1 MKKLLTLL
9 VIICFSSIILYAKEN
24 IIIEYFSAE
33 QQELELQQIATIEFT
48 EKYINFLD
56 YSREVIAS
64 KKIVNVRKMLFAKKD
79 ITTTAVE
86 NDLDISMVVYPNPT
100 MDALFVQG
108 LNIGDVVRIYT
119 LDGTL
124 VKTQIVE
131 GDLLQINV
139 DDIAV
144 GSYLL
149 QSNTN
154 VVKFIKK

>member
-1 MKKLLTLL
+1 MKKLFTLL
-9 VIICFSSIILYAKEN
+9 VIFYFSSMLLFAKEN

-33 QQELELQQIATIEFT
+33 QQELELKQIATIEFT
-48 EKYINFLD
+48 EEYIYFLD
-56 YSREVIAS
+56 RSGDEIAS
-64 KKIVNVRKMLFAKKD
+64 KKIENVRKISFVD
-79 ITTTAVE
+79 GETAVE
-86 NDLDISMVVYPNPT
+86 NIADITMIVYPNPT

-108 LNIGDVVRIYT
+108 VQKGDVVRIYT

-124 VKTQIVE
+124 LKTQTVE
-131 GDLLQINV
+131 DELLQINV
-139 DDIAV
+139 EDIAT

>member
-86 NDLDISMVVYPNPT
+86 NDLDILMVVYPNPT

>member
-1 MKKLLTLL
+1 MKKLFTLFF
-9 VIICFSSIILYAKEN
+9 IFCFSSIILSAKEC
-24 IIIEYFSAE
+24 IIIEYFSAA
-33 QQELELQQIATIEFT
+33 QQEFELKQIATIEFT
-48 EKYINFLD
+48 SKYIYFFD
-56 YSREVIAS
+56 YSGEEIAS
-64 KKIVNVRKMLFAKKD
+64 KKIENVRKISFVEGE
-79 ITTTAVE
+79 TAVE
-86 NDLDISMVVYPNPT
+86 NIADITMIVYPNPT

-108 LNIGDVVRIYT
+108 LNRGDVVRIYT

-124 VKTQIVE
+124 VKTQTVE
-131 GDLLQINV
+131 DELLQINV

>member
-1 MKKLLTLL
+1 M
-9 VIICFSSIILYAKEN
+9 YAKEN

>member
-1 MKKLLTLL
+1 MKK
-9 VIICFSSIILYAKEN
+9 CFSSIILLAKEC

-33 QQELELQQIATIEFT
+33 QQEFELKQIATIEFAS
-48 EKYINFLD
+48 KYIYFLD
-56 YSREVIAS
+56 RSGEEIAS
-64 KKIVNVRKMLFAKKD
+64 KKIEDVRKISFVEGG
-79 ITTTAVE
+79 TTAIKNAE
-86 NDLDISMVVYPNPT
+86 DIIMIVYPNPT

-108 LNIGDVVRIYT
+108 LNKGDVVRIYT

-124 VKTQIVE
+124 VKTQTVE
-131 GDLLQINV
+131 DELLQINV
-139 DDIAV
+139 DDITV

>member
-1 MKKLLTLL
+1 MKKLFTLFFTF
-9 VIICFSSIILYAKEN
+9 CFSSIILSAKEY
-24 IIIEYFSAE
+24 IVIEYFSAE
-33 QQELELQQIATIEFT
+33 QQELELKQIATIEFNS
-48 EKYINFLD
+48 KYIYFLD
-56 YSREVIAS
+56 YSGEEIAS
-64 KKIVNVRKMLFAKKD
+64 KKIENVRKISFVEGE
-79 ITTTAVE
+79 TAVE
-86 NDLDISMVVYPNPT
+86 NIADITMIVYPNPT

-108 LNIGDVVRIYT
+108 LNKGDVVRIYT

-131 GDLLQINV
+131 DELLQINV

>member
-1 MKKLLTLL
+1 MKKLFTLL
-9 VIICFSSIILYAKEN
+9 IFTCFASILFGSKEY

-33 QQELELQQIATIEFT
+33 QQELELKQISTIEFT
-48 EKYINFLD
+48 SKYIYFLD
-56 YSREVIAS
+56 RSGEEIAS
-64 KKIVNVRKMLFAKKD
+64 KKIGNVRKISFVEGE
-79 ITTTAVE
+79 TAV
-86 NDLDISMVVYPNPT
+86 DDVDDISMIVYPNPT

-108 LNIGDVVRIYT
+108 LNKGDVVRIYT

-131 GDLLQINV
+131 DELLQISV
-139 DDIAV
+139 EDIAV

>member
-1 MKKLLTLL
+1 MKKLFTLL
-9 VIICFSSIILYAKEN
+9 IIFCFSSIILSAKEY
-24 IIIEYFSAE
+24 IVIEYFSAE
-33 QQELELQQIATIEFT
+33 QQELELKQIATIEFNS
-48 EKYINFLD
+48 KYIYFLD
-56 YSREVIAS
+56 RSGEEIAS
-64 KKIVNVRKMLFAKKD
+64 KKIEDVRKISFVEGE
-79 ITTTAVE
+79 TAVE
-86 NDLDISMVVYPNPT
+86 TTEDINMIVYPNPT
-100 MDALFVQG
+100 MDALFIQG
-108 LNIGDVVRIYT
+108 LNKGDVVRIYT

-131 GDLLQINV
+131 DELLQIIV

>member
-1 MKKLLTLL
+1 MKKLFTLFF
-9 VIICFSSIILYAKEN
+9 IFCFSSIILLAKEC

-33 QQELELQQIATIEFT
+33 QQEFELKQIATIEFAS
-48 EKYINFLD
+48 KYIYFLD
-56 YSREVIAS
+56 RSGEEIAS
-64 KKIVNVRKMLFAKKD
+64 KKIEDVRKISFVEGAATAIKTAED
-79 ITTTAVE
+79 I
-86 NDLDISMVVYPNPT
+86 IMIVYPNPT

-108 LNIGDVVRIYT
+108 LNKGDVVRIYT

-124 VKTQIVE
+124 VKTQTVE
-131 GDLLQINV
+131 DELLQINV
-139 DDIAV
+139 DDITV

>member
-1 MKKLLTLL
+1 MKKLFTLL
-9 VIICFSSIILYAKEN
+9 IIICFSSIILSAKEY
-24 IIIEYFSAE
+24 IVIEYFSAE
-33 QQELELQQIATIEFT
+33 QQELELKQIATIEFT
-48 EKYINFLD
+48 SKYIYFLD
-56 YSREVIAS
+56 RSGEEIAS
-64 KKIVNVRKMLFAKKD
+64 KKIEDVRKISFVEGE
-79 ITTTAVE
+79 TAVE
-86 NDLDISMVVYPNPT
+86 TTEDINMIVYPNPT
-100 MDALFVQG
+100 MDALFIQG
-108 LNIGDVVRIYT
+108 LNKGDVVRIYT

-131 GDLLQINV
+131 DELLQIIV

>member
-1 MKKLLTLL
+1 MKKLFTLL
-9 VIICFSSIILYAKEN
+9 VIICFSSMLLWAKEY

-33 QQELELQQIATIEFT
+33 QQELELKQISTIEFT
-48 EKYINFLD
+48 SKYIYFLD
-56 YSREVIAS
+56 RSGEEIAS
-64 KKIVNVRKMLFAKKD
+64 KKIENVRKISFVEGETA
-79 ITTTAVE
+79 TAV
-86 NDLDISMVVYPNPT
+86 DDVDDISMIVYPNPT

-108 LNIGDVVRIYT
+108 LNKGDVVRIYT

-124 VKTQIVE
+124 VKTQTVE
-131 GDLLQINV
+131 DELLQISV
-139 DDIAV
+139 EDIAA

>member
-1 MKKLLTLL
+1 MKKLFTLL
-9 VIICFSSIILYAKEN
+9 IIICFSSIILSSKEY
-24 IIIEYFSAE
+24 IVIEYFSAE
-33 QQELELQQIATIEFT
+33 QQELELKQIATIEFT
-48 EKYINFLD
+48 SKYIYFLD
-56 YSREVIAS
+56 RSGEEIAS
-64 KKIVNVRKMLFAKKD
+64 KKIEDVRKISFVEGE
-79 ITTTAVE
+79 TAVE
-86 NDLDISMVVYPNPT
+86 TTEDINMIVYPNPT
-100 MDALFVQG
+100 MDALFIQG
-108 LNIGDVVRIYT
+108 LNKGDVVRIYT

-131 GDLLQINV
+131 DELLQIIV